1 LFEKVWDICNFIS
14 VLFEFSISGVYLMV
28 LGVPMTTDRFVYE
41 KVINALMDMIRS
53 ENYAPGDKLPGV
65 RDLAGRFDCNIH
77 TVRKAIAFLQED
89 GLIEQRGRQGSF
101 VRRRTTH
108 LIGRSRSR
116 VQIVSTRR
124 IGILLPTDNDEYTIK
139 LLAKLEDYAAQK
151 ELQFELHAVN
161 DCGEVET
168 ALQTMKRNCCRS
180 AVFIGQDCRKTYLD
194 FLSIL
199 KNDHLPVVIAQL
211 LPGLEKFLHE
221 PPEVYSWFDRNTVL
235 FQIEYF
241 KMLGYSHIAYFERDR
256 SDLRRRSCYET
267 IANRSGLKPDAFTA
281 SDFANGVTGALDR
294 WEQYRGNLAV
304 LCLDD
309 LDAMQLIIGAL
320 KRGWKLPED
329 MAVMGVNNF
338 VFSRHTDPGISTVS
352 FPYTYL
358 AERMLTRAME
368 LSLGETEYGNFTLP
382 PLEVIIRN
390 SCGGKMRCTPEKLQ
404 EILDSLDVKAIF
416 EDTASLA

>member
-1 LFEKVWDICNFIS
+1 
-14 VLFEFSISGVYLMV
+14 MV

-139 LLAKLEDYAAQK
+139 LLAKLEDYATQK
-151 ELQFELHAVN
+151 ELQLELHAVG

-168 ALQTMKRNCCRS
+168 ALQTMKRNCCRA
-180 AVFIGQDCRKTYLD
+180 AVFIGLDRKKTHLD

-199 KNDHLPVVIAQL
+199 KNDHLPVVMAQL
-211 LPGLEKFLHE
+211 LPGWEKFLYE
-221 PPEVYSWFDRNTVL
+221 PPEVYSWFDRKTVQ

-241 KMLGYSHIAYFERDR
+241 KMLGFRHIVYFGRNRFEIQRCNCYEAAA
-256 SDLRRRSCYET
+256 RRSGITPE
-267 IANRSGLKPDAFTA
+267 ILFA
-281 SDFANGVTGALDR
+281 SDFPGKVTNVLDQ
-294 WEQYRGNLAV
+294 WEPYRGDLAV

>member
-1 LFEKVWDICNFIS
+1 
-14 VLFEFSISGVYLMV
+14 
-28 LGVPMTTDRFVYE
+28 
-41 KVINALMDMIRS
+41 
-53 ENYAPGDKLPGV
+53 
-65 RDLAGRFDCNIH
+65 
-77 TVRKAIAFLQED
+77 
-89 GLIEQRGRQGSF
+89 
-101 VRRRTTH
+101 
-108 LIGRSRSR
+108 
-116 VQIVSTRR
+116 
-124 IGILLPTDNDEYTIK
+124 
-139 LLAKLEDYAAQK
+139 
-151 ELQFELHAVN
+151 
-161 DCGEVET
+161 
-168 ALQTMKRNCCRS
+168 
-180 AVFIGQDCRKTYLD
+180 
-194 FLSIL
+194 
-199 KNDHLPVVIAQL
+199 
-211 LPGLEKFLHE
+211 
-221 PPEVYSWFDRNTVL
+221 
-235 FQIEYF
+235 
-241 KMLGYSHIAYFERDR
+241 
-256 SDLRRRSCYET
+256 
-267 IANRSGLKPDAFTA
+267 
-281 SDFANGVTGALDR
+281 LDR